1 MSERFVDKLG
11 SGNVEPLDSYQRGCS
26 LDEHNEGI
34 ALLDLQIL
42 EITSFV
48 KTTQLLQR
56 SVSNVISVFQH
67 SLLYSY

>member
-1 MSERFVDKLG
+1 MLG
-11 SGNVEPLDSYQRGCS
+11 SGSVEFLDSYQRGCS
-26 LDEHNEGI
+26 LDEHSEDI